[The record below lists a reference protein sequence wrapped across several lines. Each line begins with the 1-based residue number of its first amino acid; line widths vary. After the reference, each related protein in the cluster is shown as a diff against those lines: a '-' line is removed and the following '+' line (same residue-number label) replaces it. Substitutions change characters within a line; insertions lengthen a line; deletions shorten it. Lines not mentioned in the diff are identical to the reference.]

1 MLPHVQE
8 NRFFLPMK
16 RNNKEE
22 NSKRGNGQSDVKCR
36 EHTGGERKGGF
47 LKVRC
52 MISPSLSSWERK
64 AEELNN
70 CERKAEEQIRQVEEQ

>member
-1 MLPHVQE
+1 MC
-8 NRFFLPMK
+8 K
-16 RNNKEE
+16 RTVFSFRWKGTKKKRTQKEE
-22 NSKRGNGQSDVKCR
+22 MVRATWNAENIQV
-36 EHTGGERKGGF
+36 EKGRGF